1 MPPPCPPPARRPNR
15 FSRRP
20 CHPIHNQV
28 IAADMNEPAESI
40 PPPTLWEIF
49 LEFLLIGAISFGGGI
64 VAYQKILL
72 TEKRRWLND
81 DEFMACLAISQTMP
95 GLNAVNIAVLT
106 GDRLRGVLGSIVA
119 SVGLLLPGVAFVL
132 VIGILY
138 LKNTDHH
145 LANLLLAGVA
155 AAATGL
161 LSAITY
167 RLGHRQFNHFKSLL
181 VVFASFF
188 LMSIMSLSL
197 PMVLLIMVPI
207 SLLLFRPKA

>member
-1 MPPPCPPPARRPNR
+1 
-15 FSRRP
+15 
-20 CHPIHNQV
+20 
-28 IAADMNEPAESI
+28 MNEPAEPI
-40 PPPTLWEIF
+40 PPPSLWEIF

-106 GDRLRGVLGSIVA
+106 GDRLRGVLGALAAAI
-119 SVGLLLPGVAFVL
+119 GLLLPGVTFVL
-132 VIGILY
+132 VAGILY

-181 VVFASFF
+181 IVFASFY

-207 SLLLFRPKA
+207 SLLLFRPKASKASKTSKA

>member
-1 MPPPCPPPARRPNR
+1 MPSPCPPPARQPDR
-15 FSRRP
+15 FSHRP
-20 CHPIHNQV
+20 RHPIHNQV

-119 SVGLLLPGVAFVL
+119 SVGLLLPGVVFVL

>member
-1 MPPPCPPPARRPNR
+1 
-15 FSRRP
+15 
-20 CHPIHNQV
+20 
-28 IAADMNEPAESI
+28 MNEPAEPI
-40 PPPTLWEIF
+40 PPPSLWDIF

-106 GDRLRGVLGSIVA
+106 GDRLRGVLGALAAAI
-119 SVGLLLPGVAFVL
+119 GLLLPGVTFVL
-132 VIGILY
+132 VAGILY

-181 VVFASFF
+181 IVFASFY
-188 LMSIMSLSL
+188 LMSIMKLSL

-207 SLLLFRPKA
+207 SLLLFRPKAPKASKVSKA

>member
-1 MPPPCPPPARRPNR
+1 MPNLTAAGLPACPSQPPVPPSIPQPG
-15 FSRRP
+15 SL
-20 CHPIHNQV
+20 
-28 IAADMNEPAESI
+28 ADMNEPAESI
-40 PPPTLWEIF
+40 PPPSLWEIF

-181 VVFASFF
+181 IVFASFY

>member
-1 MPPPCPPPARRPNR
+1 MPSPCPPPARQPDR
-15 FSRRP
+15 FSHRP
-20 CHPIHNQV
+20 RHPIHNQV

-40 PPPTLWEIF
+40 PPPSLWEIF

-72 TEKRRWLND
+72 TEKRHWLND

-119 SVGLLLPGVAFVL
+119 SVGLLLPGVVFVL

>member
-1 MPPPCPPPARRPNR
+1 MNDTPEQSPKP
-15 FSRRP
+15 SLS
-20 CHPIHNQV
+20 V
-28 IAADMNEPAESI
+28 I
-40 PPPTLWEIF
+40 F
-49 LEFLLIGAISFGGGI
+49 FEFLFIGAISFGGGI

-72 TEKRRWLND
+72 TEKRRWLSD

-119 SVGLLLPGVAFVL
+119 AVGLLLPGASFVL
-132 VIGILY
+132 AMGILY
-138 LKNTDHH
+138 LQNTDHE
-145 LANLLLAGVA
+145 LANLLLAGIA

-167 RLGHRQFNHFKSLL
+167 RLGHRQFNQFKSLL
-181 VVFASFF
+181 VVIASFY
-188 LMSIMSLSL
+188 LMSIVNLSL

-207 SLLLFRPKA
+207 SLLLFRPKV

>member
-1 MPPPCPPPARRPNR
+1 
-15 FSRRP
+15 
-20 CHPIHNQV
+20 
-28 IAADMNEPAESI
+28 MNEPAESI
-40 PPPTLWEIF
+40 PPPSLWEIF

-106 GDRLRGVLGSIVA
+106 GDRLRGVLGALAAAI
-119 SVGLLLPGVAFVL
+119 GLLLPGVTFVL
-132 VIGILY
+132 VAGILY

-181 VVFASFF
+181 IVFASFY

-207 SLLLFRPKA
+207 SLLLFRPKAPKASKVSKA

>member
-1 MPPPCPPPARRPNR
+1 
-15 FSRRP
+15 
-20 CHPIHNQV
+20 
-28 IAADMNEPAESI
+28 MNEPAEPI
-40 PPPTLWEIF
+40 PPPSLWDIF

-106 GDRLRGVLGSIVA
+106 GDRLRGVLGALAAAI
-119 SVGLLLPGVAFVL
+119 GLLLPGVTFVL
-132 VIGILY
+132 VAGILY

-181 VVFASFF
+181 IVFASFY

-207 SLLLFRPKA
+207 SLLLFRPKAPKASKVSKA

>member
-1 MPPPCPPPARRPNR
+1 
-15 FSRRP
+15 
-20 CHPIHNQV
+20 
-28 IAADMNEPAESI
+28 MNEPAESI
-40 PPPTLWEIF
+40 PPPSLWEIF

-106 GDRLRGVLGSIVA
+106 GDRLRGVLGALAAAI
-119 SVGLLLPGVAFVL
+119 GLLLPGVTFVL
-132 VIGILY
+132 VAGILY

-181 VVFASFF
+181 IVFASFY
-188 LMSIMSLSL
+188 LMSIMKLSL

-207 SLLLFRPKA
+207 SLLLFRPKAPKASKVSKA

>member
-1 MPPPCPPPARRPNR
+1 MPSPCPPPARQPDR
-15 FSRRP
+15 FSHRP
-20 CHPIHNQV
+20 RHPIHNQV

-40 PPPTLWEIF
+40 PPPSLWEIF

-119 SVGLLLPGVAFVL
+119 SVGLLLPGVVFVL

>member
-1 MPPPCPPPARRPNR
+1 
-15 FSRRP
+15 
-20 CHPIHNQV
+20 
-28 IAADMNEPAESI
+28 MNEPAESI
-40 PPPTLWEIF
+40 PPPSLWEIF
-49 LEFLLIGAISFGGGI
+49 LEFLLTGAISFGGGI

-106 GDRLRGVLGSIVA
+106 GDRLRGVLGALAAAI
-119 SVGLLLPGVAFVL
+119 GLLLPGVTFVL
-132 VIGILY
+132 VAGILY

-155 AAATGL
+155 AAAAGL

-181 VVFASFF
+181 IVFASFY

-207 SLLLFRPKA
+207 SLLLFRPKAPKASKVSKA

>member
-1 MPPPCPPPARRPNR
+1 
-15 FSRRP
+15 
-20 CHPIHNQV
+20 
-28 IAADMNEPAESI
+28 MNEPAAPI
-40 PPPTLWEIF
+40 PPPGLWAIF

-106 GDRLRGVLGSIVA
+106 GDRLRGVLGALAAAI
-119 SVGLLLPGVAFVL
+119 GLLLPGVTFVL
-132 VIGILY
+132 VAGILY

-181 VVFASFF
+181 IVFASFY
-188 LMSIMSLSL
+188 LMSIMKLSL

-207 SLLLFRPKA
+207 SLLLFRPKAPKASKVSKA

>member
-1 MPPPCPPPARRPNR
+1 
-15 FSRRP
+15 
-20 CHPIHNQV
+20 
-28 IAADMNEPAESI
+28 MNEPAEPI
-40 PPPTLWEIF
+40 PPPSLWDIF

-106 GDRLRGVLGSIVA
+106 GDRLRGVLGALAAAI
-119 SVGLLLPGVAFVL
+119 GLLLPGVTFVL
-132 VIGILY
+132 VAGILY

-145 LANLLLAGVA
+145 LANLLLAGGE

-161 LSAITY
+161 LSAITSPP
-167 RLGHRQFNHFKSLL
+167 GHRQFNHFKSLL
-181 VVFASFF
+181 IVFASFY
-188 LMSIMSLSL
+188 LMSIMKLSL

-207 SLLLFRPKA
+207 SLLLFRPKAPKASKVSKA

>member
-1 MPPPCPPPARRPNR
+1 
-15 FSRRP
+15 
-20 CHPIHNQV
+20 
-28 IAADMNEPAESI
+28 MNEPAEPI
-40 PPPTLWEIF
+40 PPPSLWEIF

-119 SVGLLLPGVAFVL
+119 SLGLLIPGVTFVL
-132 VIGILY
+132 VMGILY
-138 LKNTDHH
+138 LQNTDHH

-181 VVFASFF
+181 IVFASFF
-188 LMSIMSLSL
+188 LMSIISLSL
-197 PMVLLIMVPI
+197 PIVLLIMVPI

>member
-1 MPPPCPPPARRPNR
+1 
-15 FSRRP
+15 
-20 CHPIHNQV
+20 
-28 IAADMNEPAESI
+28 MNEPAEPI
-40 PPPTLWEIF
+40 PPPSLWDIF

-106 GDRLRGVLGSIVA
+106 GDRLRGVLGALAAAI
-119 SVGLLLPGVAFVL
+119 GLLLPGVTFVL
-132 VIGILY
+132 VAGILY

-181 VVFASFF
+181 IVFASFY

-207 SLLLFRPKA
+207 SLLLCRPKAPKASKVSKA